1 MEPKLDELKATAL
14 LGRLNQM
21 STAHNEYEGP
31 PEGKPRVNRA
41 DMMWALK
48 KESAYKEVHGGLPN
62 TGAELLMSMLAD
74 LNQKKVA
81 WGDPPQEDV
90 WQTLE
95 KFDFALERAEL
106 WLKAMGTLMSR
117 QIELGVESVEEVAHA
132 MDVHDSN
139 AAKVIEL
146 FESISALQKQK
157 GLGNPARQ
165 DIVMVLEASL
175 TLALSEPEPEPVP

>member
-1 MEPKLDELKATAL
+1 VEPKLDELKATAL

-21 STAHNEYEGP
+21 STAQNEYEGP

-48 KESAYKEVHGGLPN
+48 KESAYKEVHGCLPN
-62 TGAELLMSMLAD
+62 AGADLLLGMLAD

-95 KFDFALERAEL
+95 KFDFALDRAEL

-117 QIELGVESVEEVAHA
+117 QIELGVESIEEVAHA
-132 MDVHDSN
+132 MACTTATPPRS
-139 AAKVIEL
+139 
-146 FESISALQKQK
+146 SSSSS
-157 GLGNPARQ
+157 P
-165 DIVMVLEASL
+165 SL
-175 TLALSEPEPEPVP
+175 RSRSKRVWATPRGRTL